1 MTDQMKVK
9 DLLKMLEGVDPEIE
23 VWLYFNN
30 GITPASIDESTDGTT
45 AESIEETGMF
55 VIGAEPE

>member
-1 MTDQMKVK
+1 MKVK
-9 DLLKMLEGVDPEIE
+9 DLRALLEGVDPEVG

-30 GITPASIDESTDGTT
+30 GITPASIDESSDGTA

-55 VIGAEPE
+55 VIGAEPD